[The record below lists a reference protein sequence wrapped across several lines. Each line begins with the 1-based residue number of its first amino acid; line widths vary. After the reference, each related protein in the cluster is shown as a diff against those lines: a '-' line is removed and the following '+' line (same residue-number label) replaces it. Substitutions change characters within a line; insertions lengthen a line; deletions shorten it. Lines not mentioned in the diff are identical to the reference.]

1 MNYELLK
8 AHIEANTYN
17 DSYPVLESDG
27 SNVGLFYCADVVG
40 ARRFVLNYGG
50 YPRSE
55 IAEINEA
62 QSLEMQMALLSS
74 LNDFSPKDNPNSGLS
89 DVEIMLGHKSKYIQ
103 TPSESV
109 RWLESQIA
117 ERDAKRF
124 AEVNKESDS
133 SIKFDDADK
142 IVDNV

>member
-1 MNYELLK
+1 MNYELLR
-8 AHIEANTYN
+8 AHIDAHTYN

-40 ARRFVLNYGG
+40 ARRFAQNYGG

-62 QSLEMQMALLSS
+62 QSLELQMNLLSS
-74 LNDFSPKDNPNSGLS
+74 LNDYSPKDNPNSGLS
-89 DVEIMLGHKSKYIQ
+89 DAEIMLGHKSKYIQ

-117 ERDAKRF
+117 ERDSKRF
-124 AEVNKESDS
+124 AEAIKEPDS

>member
-1 MNYELLK
+1 MNYDLLM

-17 DSYPVLESDG
+17 DAYPVLESDG

-40 ARRFVLNYGG
+40 ARRFAQNYGG

-62 QSLEMQMALLSS
+62 QSLEMQMYLLSS
-74 LNDFSPKDNPNSGLS
+74 LNDYSPKDNPNAGLS
-89 DVEIMLGHKSKYIQ
+89 DSEIMLGHKSKYIQ
-103 TPSESV
+103 SPSESV

-117 ERDAKRF
+117 ERDAKRY
-124 AEVNKESDS
+124 AEANKKSDS
-133 SIKFDDADK
+133 SIKFDDADN